1 MVVQEEPSLEDKE
14 SEYMMSGTQSKH
26 NRLLSN
32 EREKDGIDLSSYQG
46 ESLA

>member
-32 EREKDGIDLSSYQG
+32 ENRAKDGIDRVHIK
-46 ESLA
+46 ENH